1 MPAGAR
7 LKRGALKLEVYS
19 SFIRFTVTS
28 IRFFVRGVR
37 VSGFSPSKSFPYIRL
52 TTPDIYDFVTD
63 SKSHFHPKSPDSLPG
78 LVEFF
83 LQLLLP
89 LRYQID
95 VRNLGYTVSLLL
107 ALFTALSLVRFLKIP
122 ILFDI

>member
-1 MPAGAR
+1 MAMVLTLNKVILCIFVKFFYSLYCNFNSFLCQRCKGFR
-7 LKRGALKLEVYS
+7 VLSIEVL
-19 SFIRFTVTS
+19 S
-28 IRFFVRGVR
+28 I
-37 VSGFSPSKSFPYIRL
+37 YQT